1 MPVVPF
7 SDLPDHARIWVFAA
21 ERPLRPAESSRLL
34 AQVDAFLADWH
45 AHKVPLACARD
56 WRYDQFLV
64 VGVDEASA
72 GVSGC
77 SVDSLVRTMKTL
89 GQDLGV
95 GLLDHASV
103 FYRAG
108 GEVRRV
114 SRAIFAA
121 QATSGIVTP
130 ETTVF
135 DNTVATAGA
144 LRAGRWE
151 GPAAQAWHGRAFFP
165 S

>member
-1 MPVVPF
+1 MPIVAF
-7 SDLPDHARIWVFAA
+7 EDLPDHARIWVFAA
-21 ERPLRPAESSRLL
+21 ERPLVPAESSLL
-34 AQVDAFLADWH
+34 LDQVDAFLADWH

-77 SVDSLVRTMKTL
+77 SIDRLVRAMKAL

-95 GLLDHASV
+95 GLLDYASV
-103 FYRAG
+103 FYREA

-114 SRAIFAA
+114 SRETFAE
-121 QATSGIVTP
+121 QATSGVVTA

-144 LRAGRWE
+144 LREGRWE
-151 GPAAQAWHGRAFFP
+151 GPAAQAWHGRAFFTN
-165 S
+165 